1 MNDAILIPASALLK
15 TPEGTTTVMVMGNDN
30 RAHQVSVEPGIRQGD
45 HVQITKGLGGGEK
58 VITAGAYGL
67 PNETKVKIAEVA
79 SPEGGKA
86 AERDKAES
94 EKSPADEKKPA
105 GKDKE

>member
-1 MNDAILIPASALLK
+1 
-15 TPEGTTTVMVMGNDN
+15 MVVGNDN
-30 RAHQVSVEPGIRQGD
+30 KAHQVNVEPGIRQGD
-45 HVQITKGLGGGEK
+45 HVQITKGLSGGEK

-67 PNETKVKIAEVA
+67 PNETKVKVAETA

-86 AERDKAES
+86 EG